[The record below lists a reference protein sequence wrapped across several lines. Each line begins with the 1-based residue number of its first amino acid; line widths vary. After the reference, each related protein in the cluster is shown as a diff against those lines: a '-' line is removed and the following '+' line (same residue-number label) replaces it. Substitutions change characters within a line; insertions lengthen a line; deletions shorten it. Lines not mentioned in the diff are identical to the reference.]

1 MCCNRSLNTKT
12 NRLHERCLR
21 RVCNDKK
28 STFIEL
34 LLKNG
39 SVSIHHQY
47 LQKLAFAM
55 FRFSR
60 CLSTEIVNELFQFRG
75 EIPYELRQ
83 RSKFQIPLVHSSFSS
98 AESLKFLR
106 PMIGAKD

>member
-39 SVSIHHQY
+39 SIHHQY
-47 LQKLAFAM
+47 LQKLAFEM

-60 CLSTEIVNELFQFRG
+60 CLSPEIVNELFQFRG